1 MKLLVTGGA
10 GRLGAE
16 VTRLLAL
23 EGHSV
28 RAFDLPN
35 VDWGTVSRIDNVDV
49 FKGDITSPAQVAEAC
64 VDVDAVVH
72 LAALLP
78 PGSERNRD
86 LTMRINVEGTGNL
99 LKALGPLKKTP
110 IILASSITVYG
121 VTSAEELP
129 IRESHSRKATDNY
142 SESKIMA
149 EELAESSGSPY
160 TVLRIAPISVA
171 DLLEPPETI
180 PYKGDQRVEF
190 IYLEDAAH
198 AIASTLERPKTRS
211 RTYNIAGG
219 ASWQMTG
226 ADYIRRFYSALGVD
240 VEPNFSDEYAALD
253 WYDTSSSCL
262 LGYQR
267 TSFNDFEA
275 KLRKIAEELG
285 LR

>member
-16 VTRLLAL
+16 VARLLAS
-23 EGHSV
+23 EGHSI

-35 VDWGTVSRIDNVDV
+35 VDWATVSRIDNIEI
-49 FKGDITSPAQVAEAC
+49 FKGDITAPAQVAEAC
-64 VDVDAVVH
+64 VGVDAVVH

-78 PGSERNRD
+78 PSSERNRD
-86 LTMRINVEGTGNL
+86 LTVRVNVEGTGNL
-99 LKALGPLKKTP
+99 LKALGPLKNTP
-110 IILASSITVYG
+110 IVLASSITVYG
-121 VTSAEELP
+121 VTSDEEPP
-129 IRESHSRKATDNY
+129 INEGHARKATDNY

-149 EELAESSGSPY
+149 EELTESSGSPY
-160 TVLRIAPISVA
+160 TILRIAPISVA

-180 PYKGDQRVEF
+180 PYRGDQRVEL

-198 AIASTLERPKTRS
+198 AIVSTLERPETRG

-226 ADYIRRFYSALGVD
+226 AEYIGRFYAALGVE
-240 VEPNFSDEYAALD
+240 VEPHFSDKYTALD
-253 WYDTSSSCL
+253 WYDTSSSRS

-267 TSFNDFEA
+267 TSFNDFKA
-275 KLRKIAEELG
+275 KLRKVAVELG